1 MKIGFFDSGI
11 GGITV
16 LYDTLKVLP
25 NEDYIYYAD
34 TLNVPYGPKPKDE
47 VKKYIFSAIDFIMEH
62 GVKAIVIACNT
73 ATSVAIEELRTKY
86 SIPIIG
92 MEPAVEKNRDIEK
105 RVLVTATALT
115 LKEEKLHNL
124 IAKLDNEHV
133 VDLLPLPE
141 LVKFSEKL
149 EFNEEIVLSYLK
161 EQLSKYDLNNYGTI
175 VLGCTHFSYYKDMF
189 RKLFPLNVNII
200 DGNIGTAK
208 NLKRIL
214 DEMNSLNEGNGS
226 FTFYNSGIK
235 VEDKVELD
243 KYTVT
248 DYLPACINDIFSSY
262 ECFINLFSKLKNG
275 LSSYRR
281 PF

>member
-34 TLNVPYGPKPKDE
+34 TSNVPYGPKPKDE
-47 VKKYIFSAIDFIMEH
+47 VKKYILNAIDFIVEQ
-62 GVKAIVIACNT
+62 GVKAVVIACNT
-73 ATSVAIEELRTKY
+73 ATSVAIEALKSKY

-92 MEPAVEKNRDIEK
+92 MEPAVKPAIEKNKDMNK

-124 IAKLDNEHV
+124 IYKLDNEHV
-133 VDLLPLPE
+133 VDLLPLPG
-141 LVKFSEKL
+141 LVQFSERL
-149 EFNEEIVLSYLK
+149 EFDEQIVLPYLK
-161 EQLSKYDLNNYGTI
+161 EELFKFDLNNYEAI
-175 VLGCTHFSYYKDMF
+175 VLGCTHFSYYKDMV
-189 RKLFPLNVNII
+189 RKLVPSNVSII

-214 DEMNSLNEGNGS
+214 KEMNLLNEGHGNI
-226 FTFYNSGIK
+226 TFYNSGIR
-235 VEDKVELD
+235 VEDKAELD
-243 KYTVT
+243 RYSRLFERM
-248 DYLPACINDIFSSY
+248 DNINEYNIS
-262 ECFINLFSKLKNG
+262 EKI
-275 LSSYRR
+275 
-281 PF
+281 

>member
-1 MKIGFFDSGI
+1 MEEMKIGFFDSGI

-47 VKKYIFSAIDFIMEH
+47 VKKYIFDAIDFIIEQ

-73 ATSVAIEELRTKY
+73 ATSVAIEDLRSKY

-92 MEPAVEKNRDIEK
+92 MEPAVKPAIEKNKDINK

-124 IAKLDNEHV
+124 IYKLDNEHV
-133 VDLLPLPE
+133 VDLLPLPG
-141 LVKFSEKL
+141 LVKFSERL
-149 EFNEEIVLSYLK
+149 EFNEEIVLPYLK
-161 EQLSKYDLNNYGTI
+161 EELFKYDLNNYET
-175 VLGCTHFSYYKDMF
+175 
-189 RKLFPLNVNII
+189 II

-214 DEMNSLNEGNGS
+214 KEMNSLNEGNGGI
-226 FTFYNSGIK
+226 TFYNSGFK
-235 VEDKVELD
+235 AEDKAELD
-243 KYTVT
+243 KY
-248 DYLPACINDIFSSY
+248 
-262 ECFINLFSKLKNG
+262 SKLFKRLDSINE
-275 LSSYRR
+275 
-281 PF
+281 

>member
-1 MKIGFFDSGI
+1 MQIGFFDSGI

-16 LYDTLKVLP
+16 LHDTLKMLP

-47 VKKYIFSAIDFIMEH
+47 VKNYIFNAVEFIIKQ

-73 ATSVAIEELRTKY
+73 ATSVAIEDLRAKY

-92 MEPAVEKNRDIEK
+92 MEPAVKPAVEKNKDINK

-115 LKEEKLHNL
+115 VKEEKLQNL

-133 VDLLPLPE
+133 VDLLPLPG
-141 LVKFSEKL
+141 LVQFSERF
-149 EFNEEIVLSYLK
+149 EFNEEIVLPYLK
-161 EQLSKYDLNNYGTI
+161 EQLLKYDLTNYETI

-189 RKLFPLNVNII
+189 KKLFPPRANII

-214 DEMNSLNEGNGS
+214 KEMNLLNEGNGNIA
-226 FTFYNSGIK
+226 FYNSGFK
-235 VEDKVELD
+235 VESKAELD
-243 KYTVT
+243 KYNKLFKRL
-248 DYLPACINDIFSSY
+248 DIIN
-262 ECFINLFSKLKNG
+262 E
-275 LSSYRR
+275 
-281 PF
+281 